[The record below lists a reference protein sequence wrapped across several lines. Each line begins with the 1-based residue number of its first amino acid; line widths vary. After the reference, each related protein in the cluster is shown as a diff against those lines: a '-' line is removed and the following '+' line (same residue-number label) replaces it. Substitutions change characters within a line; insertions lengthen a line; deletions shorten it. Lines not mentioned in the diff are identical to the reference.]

1 MYLGD
6 ERREG
11 GGVHAEDWRT
21 IMSRK
26 CCDENL
32 KRGES
37 IGVFIRL

>member
-6 ERREG
+6 ERCEER
-11 GGVHAEDWRT
+11 GVHAEDWRK

>member
-6 ERREG
+6 ERCEEG
-11 GGVHAEDWRT
+11 EVHAEDWRT

-26 CCDENL
+26 CCDKNL